1 MFQKSCLFKC
11 IQTSNKFNESIDV
24 LKLNSQLDATTETTS
39 SQGKHV
45 NKKTHQWS
53 ITLKKRL
60 NLKMQSNKKQ
70 ITFKQSSYDTYND
83 DEDDDDDDDDSDMS
97 FESFYNN
104 NDDLNSSLSSVSSL
118 EFEPF
123 EVIPLAQKKNIK
135 ARVSVTSSSSSPPPT
150 IKFVPMSSSSRS
162 NLLHVID
169 TSAKTTRKFQ
179 PFTTSSR
186 RSLLIPIEEQTSPN
200 SINCSICRRNG
211 EFFNSQQTNDNNV
224 CSSTLISLSGN
235 VARQSPLLVNCS
247 LMSSCSSTFMTSM
260 SSSGSSNS
268 LKNCSYC

>member
-24 LKLNSQLDATTETTS
+24 LKLNSHLDATPETN
-39 SQGKHV
+39 QGQNV
-45 NKKTHQWS
+45 YKKTQQWS
-53 ITLKKRL
+53 ATLKKRL
-60 NLKMQSNKKQ
+60 NLKKQSNKKL
-70 ITFKQSSYDTYND
+70 IVKQNSYDTYND
-83 DEDDDDDDDDSDMS
+83 DEEDDDDDSDMS
-97 FESFYNN
+97 FESLSFYN

-123 EVIPLAQKKNIK
+123 EVIPLAQKKNINV
-135 ARVSVTSSSSSPPPT
+135 RVSSLSPPTT
-150 IKFVPMSSSSRS
+150 IKSVKFVPMSSSSRS

-169 TSAKTTRKFQ
+169 TSTKTTRKFQ

-200 SINCSICRRNG
+200 KINCSICRRNG
-211 EFFNSQQTNDNNV
+211 EILDPQQTNDNNV

-235 VARQSPLLVNCS
+235 VAHQSPMLVNCS
-247 LMSSCSSTFMTSM
+247 LMSSCSSM
-260 SSSGSSNS
+260 SSSSSSNS